1 MIRAKAPIENLAR
14 RVFSHGFRR
23 FGRVF
28 FFIFCRVHIIHIGRL
43 PQDRAMIL
51 ASNHIS
57 HFDPLLLGTF
67 FARYVDWMAMEE
79 LFSHPLAA
87 SILDWLWAFRVTRNG
102 RDRLAMRIAL
112 RRLKSR
118 RTVGMFPE
126 GGIRSGRSSVV
137 EGAPMWLGAA
147 TLSVLSEQPIVPC
160 VIFGSYRLYR
170 WQNWLSLRRIPIWIA
185 VGEPI
190 YPTRQGSKE
199 LTRKAVAES
208 LAQAFLD
215 LKEVVC
221 RHFHLSPADLPSSPQ
236 ARKREDYLPA
246 VSPPLRQRPTENR

>member
-1 MIRAKAPIENLAR
+1 MIRTKAPIDDLAR

-67 FARYVDWMAMEE
+67 FARYVDWMATEE

-87 SILDWLWAFRVTRNG
+87 SIVDWL
-102 RDRLAMRIAL
+102 
-112 RRLKSR
+112 
-118 RTVGMFPE
+118 
-126 GGIRSGRSSVV
+126 
-137 EGAPMWLGAA
+137 
-147 TLSVLSEQPIVPC
+147 C
-160 VIFGSYRLYR
+160 
-170 WQNWLSLRRIPIWIA
+170 
-185 VGEPI
+185 
-190 YPTRQGSKE
+190 
-199 LTRKAVAES
+199 
-208 LAQAFLD
+208 
-215 LKEVVC
+215 
-221 RHFHLSPADLPSSPQ
+221 FHLSPADLPSSPQ

-246 VSPPLRQRPTENR
+246 VSPPLRQRPTENRRLF